1 MLQINSS
8 EPKHVKLCPKKRI
21 LKKKKLKITDHFKKL
36 PEEDNKSEEN
46 IGVSNISSNDVH
58 DVDMTTLMIPR
69 EKGIVSVTFRQKRD
83 MAMVAL
89 TIIMRIIVCIFPSPS
104 I

>member
-1 MLQINSS
+1 MS
-8 EPKHVKLCPKKRI
+8 EDSP
-21 LKKKKLKITDHFKKL
+21 KKKKLKITDHLNKL
-36 PEEDNKSEEN
+36 QEEDNKSEEN
-46 IGVSNISSNDVH
+46 IGESNKSGNAGRDNSQRMVSFMTVH
-58 DVDMTTLMIPR
+58 GVDMITLMIPR

-83 MAMVAL
+83 MVTL